1 VNTTESHR
9 VPPFGTQSR
18 ATESAGPHPFRGG
31 TRCLGRSLPESQRGS
46 ESTESRCSGLSREL
60 TRDELLAE
68 AGERRRAC
76 LCASW
81 ELAAVGRCVCPE
93 ASEPDAP
100 DEEDDDEGPPLSA
113 GDVDP
118 YEGGIEP
125 CDEAGDVL
133 GPYSAPLDA
142 YEVASNSRGRS
153 ETQGSRACA
162 SGRSESQK
170 LTRRLRAMVQIP
182 QQTGFGV
189 SGGQCLT

>member
-1 VNTTESHR
+1 MSGGSGASGPTFPMNRAVLFEGCEPET
-9 VPPFGTQSR
+9 R
-18 ATESAGPHPFRGG
+18 ATSATSATAPA
-31 TRCLGRSLPESQRGS
+31 
-46 ESTESRCSGLSREL
+46 REL

-81 ELAAVGRCVCPE
+81 EIAAVGRCVCLE

-100 DEEDDDEGPPLSA
+100 DEEDDDDGRAPA

-118 YEGGIEP
+118 YEGGIDP
-125 CDEAGDVL
+125 CDGAGDVL

-142 YEVASNSRGRS
+142 YEVASNSRGCF
-153 ETQGSRACA
+153 ETQGSRVNG

-182 QQTGFGV
+182 QQKGFGLKRWP
-189 SGGQCLT
+189 CLT